1 MALAKPSTGVHREV
15 VPAQGSP
22 QRQRP
27 PQRALRAV
35 ASPVLPL
42 PGLDLPI
49 ESKLHAPEARDEWVP
64 RPGLLRQLAH
74 AAPAKLVLVD
84 APPGFGKTTLV
95 AQWRSSALEHRRF
108 AWLSLDPGD
117 DDPVRLWWHVVSA
130 LERACPE
137 LSGQDI
143 QRALRTP
150 AGDIADTVIPRL
162 VTWLAGLTEPVVL
175 VLDDFHVIR
184 ERDCH
189 EQVTSLLRHLPPA
202 VLMVLI
208 TRSDPRLP
216 LARLRTIGDMV
227 EIRMRE
233 LRFTRAEAAALVQAV
248 SGIELTP
255 ADLADLVDRTEGWPA
270 GLYLAALSLRGHSS
284 PGAFVRQFSGTN
296 RFVVDFLAE
305 EVLSRQ
311 PPAIRQFLARTG
323 VLGRFC
329 APLCDA
335 VVGSGQAAEIIDV
348 LERENLFIVPLDE
361 TRGWFRYHH
370 LFAQVLASQLA
381 QDEPGIVPALHQRA
395 SAWYLASGWVEEA
408 IGHALAAGDVAGSV
422 DLIARHWYAYV
433 TAGRMGTVRSWMRSF
448 SDAQIAA
455 HPIAA
460 HCVAWA
466 AALSGEPELI
476 HRWLPVIEA
485 AREAGPT
492 PDGLVSLESSAAL
505 LRGVYGFEGLPVMR
519 ESAHRAVELET
530 DPGSPWY
537 ALARAAY
544 GFSLYL
550 SGDPQSA
557 EAVLEEAASSEWSA
571 GTLLGIL
578 AYSTLSLI
586 AVGRGEITRAED
598 LARTAR
604 GLAIQDDLNE
614 VPQGSLAHTATGAV
628 LAAQGRLGEARDEFE
643 HAVRTRRG
651 TPGMS
656 PWATLEAMIGLAQVL
671 LSLGEMTRA
680 GELIGDARRMLA
692 AFPDGVDV
700 LRDRLDGLGRQLAP
714 PRPVASLSSALTGRE
729 VEVLRLLRGTLS
741 LREIGQELY
750 VSPNTVKSHAQAIY
764 RKFGV
769 SSRQDA
775 VAQGR
780 ESGVL

>member
-1 MALAKPSTGVHREV
+1 MQGGSHPQNALCVLSTG
-15 VPAQGSP
+15 P
-22 QRQRP
+22 RP
-27 PQRALRAV
+27 LRHD
-35 ASPVLPL
+35 
-42 PGLDLPI
+42 LDLPI
-49 ESKLHAPEARDEWVP
+49 ESKLHAPGMRAEWVP

-74 AAPAKLVLVD
+74 AAPAKLILVD

-95 AQWRSSALEHRRF
+95 AQWRSSSMERRRF

-117 DDPVRLWWHVVSA
+117 DDPGRLWWHVVAA

-137 LSGQDI
+137 LAGQDI
-143 QRALRTP
+143 QRALRTRVP
-150 AGDIADTVIPRL
+150 DIPDTVIPKL
-162 VTWLAGLTEPVVL
+162 LGWLAGLTEPVVL

-184 ERDCH
+184 KRECH
-189 EQVTSLLRHLPPA
+189 EQLTSLLLHLPPA
-202 VLMVLI
+202 VLMVLL

-233 LRFTRAEAAALVQAV
+233 LCFTRPEAAALVQAV

-255 ADLADLVDRTEGWPA
+255 ADLADLVERTEGWPA
-270 GLYLAALSLRGHSS
+270 GLYLAALSLRGHPS
-284 PGAFVRQFSGTN
+284 PGAFVQQFSGTN

-311 PPAIRQFLARTG
+311 PPVIRHFLARTSI
-323 VLGRFC
+323 LGRFC

-335 VVGSGQAAEIIDV
+335 VVGSGQAAEIINV
-348 LERENLFIVPLDE
+348 LERENLFVIPLDE

-381 QDEPGIVPALHQRA
+381 GAEPGIVPALHQRA

-408 IGHALAAGDVAGSV
+408 IGHALAAGDVPGSV

-433 TAGRMGTVRSWMRSF
+433 SAGRIGTVRAWMHSLP
-448 SDAQIAA
+448 DEQIAT

-460 HCVAWA
+460 HCAAWA
-466 AALSGEPELI
+466 AAISGEPEEM

-485 AREAGPT
+485 AHDAGPT

-519 ESAHRAVELET
+519 ESARRAVELET

-550 SGDPQSA
+550 SGDLQSA
-557 EAVLEEAASSEWSA
+557 EGALEEAARSAWSA
-571 GTLLGIL
+571 GTFLGVL
-578 AYSTLSLI
+578 AFSTLSLI
-586 AVGRGEITRAED
+586 AVERGETARAED

-604 GLAIQDDLNE
+604 GLAVQDDLNE

-628 LAAQGRLGEARDEFE
+628 RAAQGRPGDARAEFE

-651 TPGMS
+651 TPGLS
-656 PWATLEAMIGLAQVL
+656 PWATLEAMLGLAQAH
-671 LSLGEMTRA
+671 LSLGELGRA
-680 GELIGDARRMLA
+680 GELIGDAQRMLA
-692 AFPDGVDV
+692 AFPDGVEV
-700 LRDRLDGLGRQLAP
+700 LQHRLDSLGRQAGP
-714 PRPVASLSSALTGRE
+714 PHPVAARGGALTARE
-729 VEVLRLLRGTLS
+729 VAVLRLLRGTLS
-741 LREIGQELY
+741 IREIGQELY

-764 RKFGV
+764 RKLGV
-769 SSRQDA
+769 STRHDA
-775 VAQGR
+775 VAQGC